1 MVQEIDAS
9 DARAAIAREV
19 LEALPDWFGIPESRE
34 ASIRDSRA
42 QPFWA
47 DLEDGAVRGVLA
59 LRETSPYTAEL
70 AAMGV
75 LPASDGLY
83 SPRSTSTP
91 ERSDTPFSR

>member
-19 LEALPDWFGIPESRE
+19 REAL

-47 DLEDGAVRGVLA
+47 DLENGTVRGVLA

-75 LPASDGLY
+75 LPAYHRQGIGRALFAAFHQY
-83 SPRSTSTP
+83 AR
-91 ERSDTPFSR
+91 EK

>member
-1 MVQEIDAS
+1 MVQWVEKPDE
-9 DARAAIAREV
+9 REAAAREV

-47 DLEDGAVRGVLA
+47 DLENGTVRGVLA

-75 LPASDGLY
+75 LPAYHRQGIGRALFAAFHQY
-83 SPRSTSTP
+83 AR
-91 ERSDTPFSR
+91 EK